1 MWEAGSGGSL
11 PPTLAV
17 DDPDAYDKGDARSQT
32 LALSLFRMQVRVT
45 RPGGSPL
52 LRQSDIFEVKALRR
66 HEFCFI
72 GTSASNA
79 RLVHLVRALPEAPTA
94 P

>member
-1 MWEAGSGGSL
+1 
-11 PPTLAV
+11 
-17 DDPDAYDKGDARSQT
+17 
-32 LALSLFRMQVRVT
+32 MQVRVT

-66 HEFCFI
+66 HEFYFV

-79 RLVHLVRALPEAPTA
+79 RLVHVVRALSEAPTA